1 MNVEEFKECEV
12 EGCRIPDGDEPTVAE
27 DEDDE
32 EVGETP
38 VDDDDEIA
46 R

>member
-12 EGCRIPDGDEPTVAE
+12 GCKIPDGDEPTVAE

-38 VDDDDEIA
+38 ADDDDEIA